1 MCSFI
6 AKIPAIIPAIIATT
20 LHPPVVHHLPAG
32 KSFGQAQLV
41 KIDIFSLVTMDA
53 FICFRKMNQIAIL
66 LIKKFACL
74 HLKLPFLQPP
84 TRNVTH
90 TMPQRLML
98 TESYGPFTL
107 AMMAACRRA
116 TASPTSPLATLTIT
130 FQLMS
135 TASKILSSPA
145 TVLTTTGGSAP
156 TAVSTTMT

>member
-74 HLKLPFLQPP
+74 HLKLLFLQP
-84 TRNVTH
+84 TLNATH
-90 TMPQRLML
+90 IMPQRLML